1 MIMNIYLVKKEKG
14 RIYNSEDIV
23 RALFG
28 LELTHDEDGAPRLA
42 GGEAPRPA
50 AGLLRPQQAARHI
63 SITDTKNYWACALSD
78 YPVGL
83 DMEESGRVIKP
94 DIARRFHKDEQE
106 YLAALSEGSREWTAE
121 FLSVWTRKEAYSK
134 LLGKGLR
141 LGFSRFS
148 VLGALK
154 ADPGDGGQPVPVVS
168 FEYKDLVFGLAGG
181 DLQPAAGNY
190 SYPAGSR
197 AVAKIVPADYDA
209 PMEQSALDYAAGLLD
224 ARAYSSAAL
233 LKKLQERG
241 YRSEES
247 EEALEKL
254 RSYGYVNDEEF
265 AGSLARRAAESGK
278 GSRRIILE
286 LREKGI
292 DKELAAKAAS
302 GYKESDLSRAMAE
315 ARVLAEK
322 SGLFNAAADGAL
334 LLAASADPDED
345 AGREQKKELFEKR
358 RRLAGK
364 ISRKL
369 SSLGYDASVIYSVLE
384 DLGL

>member
-1 MIMNIYLVKKEKG
+1 MNIYLVKKEKG
-14 RIYNSEDIV
+14 RIYKSEDIV

-42 GGEAPRPA
+42 VGEAPRPA
-50 AGLLRPQQAARHI
+50 AGLLRLQQAARHL

-78 YPVGL
+78 SPVGI
-83 DMEESGRVIKP
+83 DMEEKDRLVKP
-94 DIARRFHKDEQE
+94 DVVKRFHKEEQE
-106 YLAALSEGSREWTAE
+106 YLAALSEGSREWTEE

-134 LLGKGLR
+134 LVGKGLR

-154 ADPGDGGQPVPVVS
+154 ADPSTGGQTVPVVS
-168 FEYKDLVFGLAGG
+168 FGYKDLVFGLAGG
-181 DLQPAAGNY
+181 ELSSDAGSY
-190 SYPAGSR
+190 SHPAGSR
-197 AVAKIVPADYDA
+197 AGAEIVPAEYDA
-209 PMEQSALDYAAGLLD
+209 PMEIPALDYAAGLLD
-224 ARAYSSAAL
+224 SRAYASAAL
-233 LKKLQERG
+233 MEKLLARG
-241 YRSEES
+241 YGREES
-247 EEALEKL
+247 EEAVEKL
-254 RSYGYVNDEEF
+254 KEYGYINDEAYAE
-265 AGSLARRAAESGK
+265 GLARRSAESGR
-278 GSRRIILE
+278 GSRRISME

-292 DKELAAKAAS
+292 DKELAANTAA
-302 GYKESDLSRAMAE
+302 GYKEGDLSRAMAE

-322 SGLFNAAADGAL
+322 SGLFNAAADSAPL
-334 LLAASADPDED
+334 RLAASADPDED

-369 SSLGYDASVIYSVLE
+369 SLLGYDASVIYSVLE